1 MTTPHDIAGPPG
13 GIAVAPWGGDAS
25 DTFVMVYSDVL
36 DALTGRGQLLS
47 VYMALR
53 RKMTPDRMDWWGTR
67 QDMADLAGVS
77 VRTWDRAVKELEEMG
92 LVRSRPRFVPKVWRG
107 DLSEVSPRRSTSH
120 PVQISNVW
128 ELRVHLPEYYARRS
142 LDTPQPGEATRGP
155 AARQEAL
162 PARPEQESTPEAP
175 RVPETRTRAPEEPF
189 TEHPTTG
196 GGMYRQPG
204 EEMYRKPGELVQ
216 AEHNGAIFMIRS
228 SGYLEQDLRKID
240 EYKWQKDREAE
251 ERRQFEL
258 AAAARAEWW
267 EREGEATL
275 PPQGPP
281 G

>member
-107 DLSEVSPRRSTSH
+107 DLSEVSPRRSSSH

-128 ELRVHLPEYYARRS
+128 ELRVHLPEYYSRRS
-142 LDTPQPGEATRGP
+142 LETPQPGEATREP
-155 AARQEAL
+155 AARQETL
-162 PARPEQESTPEAP
+162 PARPEGQSLPEAP
-175 RVPETRTRAPEEPF
+175 RGPERPTRAPEETPPA
-189 TEHPTTG
+189 HPVT
-196 GGMYRQPG
+196 G
-204 EEMYRKPGELVQ
+204 EEMYRQPGELVQ
-216 AEHNGAIFMIRS
+216 AEHDGAVFMIRS
-228 SGYLEQDLRKID
+228 SGYLEEDLRKIE
-240 EYKWQKDREAE
+240 EYKRRKDREAE

-258 AAAARAEWW
+258 AAASRAEWW
-267 EREGEATL
+267 EREGAAPL
-275 PPQGPP
+275 PPRNTP